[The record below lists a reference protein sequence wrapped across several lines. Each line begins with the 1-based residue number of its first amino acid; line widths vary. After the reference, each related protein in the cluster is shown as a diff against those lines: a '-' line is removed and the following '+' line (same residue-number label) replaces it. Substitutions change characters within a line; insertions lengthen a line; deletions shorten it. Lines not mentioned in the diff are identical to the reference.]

1 MSTEQVETP
10 VAVETTEAAAA
21 PAKGKEK
28 RQRKAPEELYDL
40 TKPIPKVCNF
50 VAKYLIQK
58 EGILGCI
65 LGCNS
70 MSLSQ
75 SLDRLENEVNDII
88 VIDLKKIMECETAVG
103 AEKH

>member
-50 VAKYLIQK
+50 YLNCEIEK
-58 EGILGCI
+58 EGIWCGFLGVSSALQI
-65 LGCNS
+65 FGS
-70 MSLSQ
+70 
-75 SLDRLENEVNDII
+75 DR
-88 VIDLKKIMECETAVG
+88 K
-103 AEKH
+103 